1 MREDYQQG
9 EALSEEAPG
18 AVNVAPKQ
26 IDKE

>member
-1 MREDYQQG
+1 MQEVYQQG

-18 AVNVAPKQ
+18 AVNVAPKP